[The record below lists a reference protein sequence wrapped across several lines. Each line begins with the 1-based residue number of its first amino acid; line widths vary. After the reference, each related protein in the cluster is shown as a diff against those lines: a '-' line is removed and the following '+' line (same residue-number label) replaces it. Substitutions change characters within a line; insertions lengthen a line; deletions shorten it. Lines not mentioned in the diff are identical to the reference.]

1 MVVFIYE
8 YGAAKPGMFKRPVSA
23 CARQVVDGVEFDRAL
38 YTLYESLRV
47 MRYFPLMTPVK
58 NSIRV
63 TYSGKR

>member
-8 YGAAKPGMFKRPVSA
+8 YGAAKPGTVKRPVSA
-23 CARQVVDGVEFDRAL
+23 CARQVVDGMEFDRAL

-47 MRYFPLMTPVK
+47 MGYFPIVTPCK
-58 NSIRV
+58 NGIRV